1 MNTDLAAQQRRADLF
16 GLSAVLCWSTVAT
29 AFKLSLEYFSPAQL
43 VLSASLV
50 SWLFLGGLLL
60 KRGQLR
66 RTLGLFRAHGRASLL
81 LGALNPT
88 LYYLLLFHAYDRLP
102 AQEAQALNYTWAL
115 TLTLLAVPLL
125 GHRLRLAE
133 ALAALVCYSG
143 VLVIATRGELLALQF
158 DSLSGVLLAL
168 ASTLIWALYWIYN
181 ARDSREPVASL
192 FMNLSVAI
200 LLLVGYCA
208 LTDELQHWD
217 LRGLWGAGYI
227 GLFEMGLSFVFWLL
241 AMKLTLSTARI
252 ANLIFI
258 APLLSLV
265 LISTVLGE
273 EILDSTLAGLGL
285 ILAGLALQRLGRGQ
299 PAPPAPSS

>member
-1 MNTDLAAQQRRADLF
+1 MSPVTAPVNPQRHADFL
-16 GLSAVLCWSTVAT
+16 GLGAVLCWSTVAT

-43 VLSASLV
+43 VLCASVV

-66 RTLGLFRAHGRASLL
+66 GTLGLFRQHAKASLL

-125 GHRLRLAE
+125 GHRLKLSE

-143 VLVIATRGELLALQF
+143 VVVIATRGDLLALQF
-158 DSLSGVLLAL
+158 ESLSGVLLAL
-168 ASTLIWALYWIYN
+168 ASTLIWALYWIMN
-181 ARDSREPVASL
+181 TRDSREPVASL
-192 FMNLSVAI
+192 FMNVTVAI
-200 LLLVGYCA
+200 VLLAGYCA
-208 LTDELQHWD
+208 LTGELAHWD

-227 GLFEMGLSFVFWLL
+227 GLFEMGISFVCWLL

-273 EILDSTLAGLGL
+273 QILVSTLVGLGL
-285 ILAGLALQRLGRGQ
+285 ILSGLGLQRFGAFMEPKARG
-299 PAPPAPSS
+299 